1 MVLLYQKDD
10 GPPTDTRSI
19 DFPPAPESRNLM
31 NPYLPGTKS
40 FTKRVNEW
48 QPPNPLTTKP
58 SGNLM
63 YDVGAAAPI
72 AVEQALGK
80 FAGKALPANTIEA
93 KLLQIG
99 ASKAEIKERGLTS
112 LLESKGAK
120 PVQPSELIK
129 YLDKNPYQL
138 KEVVKGGPPKNLRIA
153 PSVDY
158 PGEYDVR
165 TIDTGRTLF
174 SGRNEGEATDYIYGL
189 KSPTKFHG
197 YQTPGG
203 ENYREI
209 LMTTPVPTKKAQH
222 LVGEIDT
229 PDMSKAFS
237 GGHWDEPNVV
247 AHMRVNDRVLPTGEK
262 ALHVEEWQSDW
273 ASSLRKEKK
282 SLTVEKTD
290 RGWHV
295 YDGDNEVAG
304 PFPTRADAD
313 WLLGTTPAPP
323 LVDNWQDLMARRT
336 LKEAADGGYDRLT
349 WTTGAQQAD
358 RYDLSKK
365 ISVVKLHDN
374 MSGGV
379 TKAKL
384 EGPFSGGTISAWDLN
399 GNKVMDDIYVGTEQ
413 KLAEHIGKDAAEKL
427 LQSQGRN
434 ASSAGIGVRE
444 RNLSGLDLKVGGEWA
459 TKLYDESM
467 VNRFNKIGKQYGVQV
482 EKTDLMVE
490 PTVTRQQ
497 LKIPGAGK
505 QAVTVHSMKIT
516 PEMRK
521 SIGATKFHPFADLPG
536 PLNR

>member
-1 MVLLYQKDD
+1 
-10 GPPTDTRSI
+10 
-19 DFPPAPESRNLM
+19 
-31 NPYLPGTKS
+31 
-40 FTKRVNEW
+40 
-48 QPPNPLTTKP
+48 
-58 SGNLM
+58 M

-99 ASKAEIKERGLTS
+99 ASKAEIKERGLTN

-129 YLDKNPYQL
+129 YLDDNPYQL
-138 KEVVKGGPPKNLRIA
+138 KEITKSTSVANMDPNKSYSVPK
-153 PSVDY
+153 
-158 PGEYDVR
+158 
-165 TIDTGRTLF
+165 F
-174 SGRNEGEATDYIYGL
+174 SQW
-189 KSPTKFHG
+189 
-197 YQTPGG
+197 QTPGG